1 MDGKAIQRK
10 TSDTRRAE
18 IIHTAREIIT
28 QKGYAYLTAGTICT
42 SMHVARP
49 LLYHYFHGSEQ
60 VAQEIIME
68 QILQFETFV
77 RKWVIMTQSTSLSM
91 CIKRSAMVIMQA
103 INCGLIF
110 VGNSPQE
117 KNSHKCQHIPD
128 GNEELI
134 AQYIVALIKRSG
146 KAIAETIS
154 ADAQGCSR
162 ASENNKDF
170 VRNIGNRYMHGT
182 SQGTSRGAS
191 LYGASRGTSF
201 YSASAHIS
209 SASRGQS
216 TRLSQLMRPSMQSD
230 RNLEE
235 LLITVMWGI
244 VSCSLL
250 TEAPVQKPS
259 QQRIE
264 RMIKPIVYAI
274 ANNDGLR

>member
-1 MDGKAIQRK
+1 MGERAITRK
-10 TSDTRRAE
+10 TNDNRRAE
-18 IIHTAREIIT
+18 IIHTARDIIT

-42 SMHVARP
+42 RMHVARP

-68 QILQFETFV
+68 QILQFEAFV
-77 RKWVIMTQSTSLSM
+77 REWIIMAQSTSLSM

-110 VGNSPQE
+110 VGDSPQE
-117 KNSHKCQHIPD
+117 KGSHTRQRIPD

-134 AQYIVALIKRSG
+134 AQYVVALMKRSG

-162 ASENNKDF
+162 ASENNRDF
-170 VRNIGNRYMHGT
+170 VRNIGNRHMR
-182 SQGTSRGAS
+182 GTSRGTS

-201 YSASAHIS
+201 YPAPAHTS
-209 SASRGQS
+209 SASHAQS

-244 VSCSLL
+244 VSRSLL
-250 TEAPVQKPS
+250 TEASIQKPS